1 MFPPKEKSRLTG
13 ERNSAGMLLE
23 CRLHGVA
30 NKRLGGIGA
39 RYTGLVWSATRPFVV
54 MFEEIHRSF
63 ASKKEKKKEEEE
75 ITTADPRTR
84 TGDETREGERK
95 NGDSARSNPRSYKL
109 ASS

>member
-1 MFPPKEKSRLTG
+1 
-13 ERNSAGMLLE
+13 MLLE

-39 RYTGLVWSATRPFVV
+39 RYTGLVWSATRPLVV
-54 MFEEIHRSF
+54 VGRNPPEFRF
-63 ASKKEKKKEEEE
+63 QKEKKEEEE
-75 ITTADPRTR
+75 TTTADPRTR